1 MYACMHVAIA
11 CKLHV
16 AATFIVNAYD
26 FIIHSITVQCLL
38 SPQDIDVSTKS
49 STEQEDYKQL
59 DNSSGTVTNLRLYIS

>member
-1 MYACMHVAIA
+1 MHVAIA

-16 AATFIVNAYD
+16 AATCIVNAYD

-38 SPQDIDVSTKS
+38 SPQAIDVSTSKS

-59 DNSSGTVTNLRLYIS
+59 DNSSGTVMNFRLFY

>member
-1 MYACMHVAIA
+1 MHVAIA

-16 AATFIVNAYD
+16 AATGIANAYD

-38 SPQDIDVSTKS
+38 SPQDIDVSNKS

-59 DNSSGTVTNLRLYIS
+59 DNSSGTVTNLTLLIS